1 MPRQE
6 TAVGLVNE
14 ISKLTARLVETGMVD
29 DQNTVTRTVLQGRGW
44 YVAQPGADMS
54 IALKKRPY
62 AEVYHELARTGNYAL
77 HLLDGALVQFSYA
90 GTANTVERHRLA
102 YLPAPDLEPYQNDPD
117 LYFGEHHF
125 VDIVGHQVMPVPLR
139 FDYDAREGVSKDL
152 IHPVSHVTLGQYQH
166 CRVPA
171 TRAVRPSEFVSFV
184 LRNFYST
191 PERPQEEFVSE
202 LDLGSSSIT
211 ANEAALAHVALP

>member
-1 MPRQE
+1 VPRQD

-14 ISKLTARLVETGMVD
+14 ISRLTARLVETGMVD
-29 DQNTVTRTVLQGRGW
+29 DQNVVALTLLQGRGW
-44 YVAQPGADMS
+44 SVAQPGADMS

-62 AEVYHELARTGNYAL
+62 AEVYRELASTGNYTL
-77 HLLDGALVQFSYA
+77 HLLDGALVQFSYS
-90 GTANTVERHRLA
+90 GTSDKVERHRLA

-125 VDIVGHQVMPVPLR
+125 VDIVGYQVMPVPLR
-139 FDYDAREGVSKDL
+139 FDYDARVGVSKDMV
-152 IHPVSHVTLGQYQH
+152 HPVSHVTLGQYQH

-202 LDLGSSSIT
+202 LVLGFPSIT
-211 ANEAALAHVALP
+211 TNEAARAHVALP